1 MHKRKVS
8 EDVFNSSSNRKKLS
22 TQYLDRHRQ
31 TPEVFMN
38 KTTKMTSNPI
48 NVSKKSNNSDV
59 SIASII
65 QEKVANLK
73 HKFGELD
80 SMRKR
85 LIESRCE
92 SREETDSKLSTLNH
106 SRARSGDSSCDTY
119 SNELFRNRVD
129 YSQTF
134 NQDKYEKELHNE
146 RKSTQKAILE
156 KSLIERESQEKLRHF
171 NSQLM
176 SQQQELMNL
185 NEKIKVYEKKNLDLE
200 EINKRL
206 EGEIKNQNE
215 QNRLLS
221 EQLIN
226 SSQVIKKLNK
236 QVANLEK
243 SLRSVKESTASAT
256 VKNLSNIILSK
267 DSPTK
272 CESTN
277 TTLINKYMDALQ
289 ELQSADQFTVNVI
302 QKLENNNLR
311 KAQNELLESKHEV
324 LKRMQRTNLSI
335 EELERYMFDCRSP
348 STINRSSLVEFI
360 DSADE
365 VPEMERVDYLAWVKC
380 QAAVV
385 EDLLLISDMGK

>member
-1 MHKRKVS
+1 MHKRKAS

-22 TQYLDRHRQ
+22 TQYIGRHRQ
-31 TPEVFMN
+31 TPEVLLN
-38 KTTKMTSNPI
+38 KTTKMPANPP
-48 NVSKKSNNSDV
+48 NAAKKPNSSEV

-80 SMRKR
+80 NMRRR

-92 SREETDSKLSTLNH
+92 SREEIDSKLSTLNH

-134 NQDKYEKELHNE
+134 SHEKYEKELHME

-156 KSLIERESQEKLRHF
+156 KSLIERESQEKLRHC
-171 NSQLM
+171 NTQLT

-185 NEKIKVYEKKNLDLE
+185 NEKIRACEKRNLDLE
-200 EINKRL
+200 AINKRL
-206 EGEIKNQNE
+206 EEEVSHQNE

-221 EQLIN
+221 EQL
-226 SSQVIKKLNK
+226 SSSAQAVKKLNK
-236 QVANLEK
+236 QVAVLEK
-243 SLRSVKESTASAT
+243 SLRSAKESAASAT

-277 TTLINKYMDALQ
+277 TTLINKYMDVLQ
-289 ELQSADQFTVNVI
+289 ELQTADQFTVNVI

-311 KAQNELLESKHEV
+311 KAQNELIGSKHEI

-365 VPEMERVDYLAWVKC
+365 APEMERVDYLAWVKC

>member
-1 MHKRKVS
+1 MHKRRVS

-22 TQYLDRHRQ
+22 TQYMDRQRQ

-38 KTTKMTSNPI
+38 KTTKMTPNPKVATK
-48 NVSKKSNNSDV
+48 NPKNSEV

-80 SMRKR
+80 DMRRR

-119 SNELFRNRVD
+119 SNEILKNRVD

-134 NQDKYEKELHNE
+134 SHDKYEKELHNE

-156 KSLIERESQEKLRHF
+156 KSLIERESQEKLRHY
-171 NSQLM
+171 NTQLTI
-176 SQQQELMNL
+176 QQQELQNL
-185 NEKIKVYEKKNLDLE
+185 NEKVKIYEKRNLDLE
-200 EINKRL
+200 EINKKL
-206 EGEIKNQNE
+206 ELEVKYQIE
-215 QNRLLS
+215 QIRTVS
-221 EQLIN
+221 EQLAN
-226 SSQVIKKLNK
+226 SNQAAKKLSK
-236 QVANLEK
+236 QVSILEK
-243 SLRSVKESTASAT
+243 SLRSVKESAASHT

-272 CESTN
+272 VESTN
-277 TTLINKYMDALQ
+277 ANLINKYMEALQ
-289 ELQSADQFTVNVI
+289 ELQTADQFTANVI
-302 QKLENNNLR
+302 RKLENNNLR

-324 LKRMQRTNLSI
+324 MKRMQKTNQNI

-348 STINRSSLVEFI
+348 STINRSSLVEFN
-360 DSADE
+360 DFAEE
-365 VPEMERVDYLAWVKC
+365 VPDMERVDYLAWIKC

-385 EDLLLISDMGK
+385 EDLLLISDMSK